1 MQETR
6 IGSTPN
12 LYSTEGYVVKNFGY
26 LLVSQLRLAPAAGLL
41 SLALALMWS
50 PAALAQVRASVVLQD
65 GDVPQGVSAP
75 VSTISPPF
83 INGGGRV
90 GFAGSLTDGERFIWL
105 GDGIRWLN
113 SDEDGVVLGGAE
125 AAIGISDDGGFI
137 YSPTVDGDDAVYTHN
152 GVLLVDGDPAPGFS
166 EGVTVTFNSRPNMTN
181 NGRTFWIAGVNE
193 GGGTATNRRVMY
205 TASDASPATIEIAL
219 AGGDIVDGLA
229 IENVGIDFSYQTSGD
244 GNHIIQ
250 TLDAATGSSSNDSI
264 LVVDG
269 NIIARESFPVSGT
282 FGEAWQS
289 FDDLSINNAGNFL
302 FSGDTD
308 SVAAKDEFV
317 AYKSSIA
324 MRESDTVDGID
335 LVPGSAVRA
344 VSLNNLDQ
352 AMVIWAVGATEMV
365 FFACDAADMLRSA
378 RVVLRTGDI
387 VDLNGDGLPDATIT
401 DFNASATT
409 SHRQLTDDGRV
420 YLEVDLD
427 YGDGID
433 LEAIIQVNVSC
444 GS

>member
-1 MQETR
+1 MQAIR
-6 IGSTPN
+6 IVSTPN
-12 LYSTEGYVVKNFGY
+12 LYSTEGDVVNNFSY
-26 LLVSQLRLAPAAGLL
+26 LVVPHLRMVPVAGLL

-83 INGGGRV
+83 INGAGQV
-90 GFAGSLTDGERFIWL
+90 GFAGSLTGGERFIWL

-113 SDEDGVVLGGAE
+113 SDENGVVLGGAE
-125 AAIGISDDGGFI
+125 AAIGISDGGGFI

-152 GVLLVDGDPAPGFS
+152 GVLLVEGDPAPKFPA
-166 EGVTVTFNSRPNMTN
+166 GVTVTFNSRPAMTN
-181 NGRTFWIAGVNE
+181 DGRAFWVAGVNE
-193 GGGTATNRRVMY
+193 SGGTITQKRVMY
-205 TASDASPATIEIAL
+205 TASDASPTTIDIAL
-219 AGGDIVDGLA
+219 AGGDVIDGLV
-229 IENVGIDFSYQTSGD
+229 IENTGIDFTYQTSGD

-264 LVVDG
+264 MVVDG
-269 NIIARESFPVSGT
+269 GIVARESFPVSGK

-289 FDDLSINNAGNFL
+289 FDDMSINNAGNFL

-317 AYKSSIA
+317 AYKTTIA
-324 MRESDTVDGID
+324 MRESDNVDGID
-335 LVPGSAVRA
+335 LVPGSTVRA

-378 RVVLRTGDI
+378 RVLLRTGDT
-387 VDLNGDGLPDATIT
+387 VDLDGDGLADATIT
-401 DFNASATT
+401 DFNASTTT
-409 SHRQLTDDGRV
+409 SHRQLTDDGRL

-427 YGDGID
+427 HGDGID
-433 LEAIIQVNVSC
+433 LEAVIQVNVSC
-444 GS
+444 GA